1 MDTWWLFYKINIFL
15 VLFFKTLRYKILENG
30 AVESGDQYLGK
41 HGWEK
46 GKHL

>member
-1 MDTWWLFYKINIFL
+1 MGTSI
-15 VLFFKTLRYKILENG
+15 ENS

>member
-1 MDTWWLFYKINIFL
+1 MDTWWLFYKI
-15 VLFFKTLRYKILENG
+15 LENS

-46 GKHL
+46 EKHL